1 MFERLRELISIFL
14 TSLVFMLAGVAP
26 ATGSLSTCE
35 RSSLKSG
42 TFNGAN
48 HFPLVV
54 TEADGTV
61 TTKHV
66 DLLVENSAPVIHSYD
81 ANGNLESVAPQA
93 APTSPTRTYQWD
105 AANRLV
111 GITRILSATEV
122 RKTEFLYNGMGARV
136 GKKELLNGSV
146 ESDIRYFYGGTGV
159 LQERTADGGTVTKT
173 YTPQGEQSYL
183 TINNQPSTIN
193 LYHTRDHLGS
203 VREVVAE
210 DGTLVSRYDYK
221 PYGERVLVS
230 GTYESSKGYTGHD
243 YHADSGLAL
252 TRYRAYDPSIG
263 RWLNP
268 DPLEEAGGMN
278 LYGYVSGDPVNAVD
292 PLGLAIYST
301 APEANKLWAEWGAP
315 ALAGAAGGLLGGR
328 FGPDAVAA
336 AILANCGETDLA
348 AGVLNHPGEYIKDA
362 TVGAVVGVATAGAG
376 RWISG
381 VIGKMIAGRAA
392 KTGGMGPGL
401 ETRGVRIEGG
411 RKINDTL
418 PQGITDVKNAQ
429 GDVFKSVHTPSS
441 APHAGMPQHVHP
453 NYRNVLPGGR
463 VRSGV
468 SKGADPLSLQDIIDA
483 TRPGAQGTGGN

>member
-243 YHADSGLAL
+243 YHADSGLVL

-263 RWLNP
+263 RWLSA
-268 DPLEEAGGMN
+268 DPIGEEGGVN
-278 LYGYVSGDPVNAVD
+278 LYGYLGGNPLNAID
-292 PLGLAIYST
+292 PLGLAKCKITTSSGLGF
-301 APEANKLWAEWGAP
+301 EAENPNPRAIRIFL
-315 ALAGAAGGLLGGR
+315 GL
-328 FGPDAVAA
+328 
-336 AILANCGETDLA
+336 
-348 AGVLNHPGEYIKDA
+348 
-362 TVGAVVGVATAGAG
+362 
-376 RWISG
+376 
-381 VIGKMIAGRAA
+381 
-392 KTGGMGPGL
+392 MGPGDMIREFTIDGHGYNQGINVNDQTGQGIEL
-401 ETRGVRIEGG
+401 EIGISSSGAAIAIPTW
-411 RKINDTL
+411 NDTGGKISDQL
-418 PQGITDVKNAQ
+418 SGHIDKDSKFRFDGCNTANDRPGFLGSANNLAKAFSAAFPDAEVTGLRGPGWISNPVTGNANHVGGITRTY
-429 GDVFKSVHTPSS
+429 H
-441 APHAGMPQHVHP
+441 
-453 NYRNVLPGGR
+453 GGYPR
-463 VRSGV
+463 
-468 SKGADPLSLQDIIDA
+468 
-483 TRPGAQGTGGN
+483 